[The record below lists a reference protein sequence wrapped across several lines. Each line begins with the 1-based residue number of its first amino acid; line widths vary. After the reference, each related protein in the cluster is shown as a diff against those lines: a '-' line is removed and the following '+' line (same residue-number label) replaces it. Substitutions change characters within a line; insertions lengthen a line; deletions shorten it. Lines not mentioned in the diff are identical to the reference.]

1 MSVMIFSGKNR
12 DYALMLFTAV
22 ILLLCGLARG
32 APTNENDLIV
42 EGAIPESSVLPEDT
56 VFYELHVSP
65 DGAYAVDSAGK
76 EWEFDFETDEFIGE
90 ETRRSGTKT
99 VFGKRRPEP
108 APTVP
113 ELPDIE
119 EITKNIEKSKKM
131 KGLKLGAVT
140 IDTDEKVRGPIVA
153 MGPVIVRGKVIGDV
167 FSYQNITV
175 TSTGIITGDA
185 RAPKIEKLPGG
196 LIMGDRIEGDLPQ
209 LPDVNVFAE
218 NSHVALIVSIII
230 LIALLIFGLLTIA
243 LFSRPVERVKVCL
256 QKSFI
261 KSFFIGLLTW
271 VIYTPV
277 MGLLTLTII
286 GIPVALIALPILLVL
301 ALILGIVAFSQL
313 TGEKL
318 SGYISGGSKS
328 RLSQFVTGIL
338 FLMIFWIIM
347 SLFMAGS
354 GGVREGFGIL
364 FLVLSI
370 IIWSIG
376 LTAGLGAV
384 ILTRFGRQECKATL
398 DITIKADGAKPPP
411 PTPPPLSSEN

>member
-1 MSVMIFSGKNR
+1 MIFSGKNR

-354 GGVREGFGIL
+354 GGVSEGFGIL

-398 DITIKADGAKPPP
+398 DITIKTDGAKPPP